1 MFIGGFYSL
10 DTETMLKM
18 QREMPVASECAHKYG
33 FELRCDMENKYKEK
47 VYTNN
52 GRTAS
57 VYAFRHCRRRMEG
70 KKVLLPDYLCL
81 SVISAMQAAGV
92 EYGFYHV
99 KRDLTIDLASLEQ
112 AMTDEVGMIY
122 FIHYFAVPQPREGT
136 DRIRALAAE
145 RSLLVMED
153 ITQCLFSRDRQRMGF
168 GDYIV
173 GSTRKWYPMT
183 DGGIVAIR
191 DGVEGERTTLL
202 GAYDESVYKEL
213 LISSLRA
220 YYDSHPQAMKQ
231 LYLDR
236 EAQANAGRYKDLSPR
251 EMTDESK
258 YIFFGTDVAR
268 LRERRCEN
276 YNYLCDR
283 LGDLDGIEII
293 SGREAGNGEYVPF
306 GFTLL
311 ADDLADRDRLYSYLV
326 NCNIIPEIQW
336 KLPLDYY
343 TPGAD
348 ALELSQRNLMLQC
361 DQRYGLSDMAYVCEK
376 LEAYCRAKS

>member
-1 MFIGGFYSL
+1 
-10 DTETMLKM
+10 
-18 QREMPVASECAHKYG
+18 MP
-33 FELRCDMENKYKEK
+33 F
-47 VYTNN
+47 
-52 GRTAS
+52 
-57 VYAFRHCRRRMEG
+57 
-70 KKVLLPDYLCL
+70 
-81 SVISAMQAAGV
+81 
-92 EYGFYHV
+92 
-99 KRDLTIDLASLEQ
+99 
-112 AMTDEVGMIY
+112 
-122 FIHYFAVPQPREGT
+122 QPRSP
-136 DRIRALAAE
+136 AH
-145 RSLLVMED
+145 
-153 ITQCLFSRDRQRMGF
+153 GF